1 MAFLT
6 FTSRNTLRVFSTTTM
21 VMALSPMS
29 PPKPESP
36 LPAGARAPSGSIT
49 TTTAASIFS
58 FCNSQSSTNPFGVA
72 ISSPASVGIAAPPST
87 SPCPTGSFITTV
99 TAPSPTS
106 AANRASPAGPGK
118 DGAWLP
124 PTSTTMGGWTSLSAT
139 TPFRLARSGMG
150 VDACDYD
157 QDGWID
163 LFFANIDHEMFSL
176 YHNSRDETFTDV
188 APGLGIASST
198 MMLSGMGQK
207 FFDYDNDGNLDLL

>member
-1 MAFLT
+1 MVFLT

-124 PTSTTMGGWTSLSAT
+124 PRSEEHTSELQSRLHLVCRLLLENNESPIAMSFYNTAGRHPSHSPHHPGRSSLTNNYARWALDGPAPNLPILGAT
-139 TPFRLARSGMG
+139 LRLATSQG
-150 VDACDYD
+150 A
-157 QDGWID
+157 
-163 LFFANIDHEMFSL
+163 A
-176 YHNSRDETFTDV
+176 
-188 APGLGIASST
+188 
-198 MMLSGMGQK
+198 
-207 FFDYDNDGNLDLL
+207 